1 MNFKAHIAVAAG
13 LAIAASVWA
22 HEETP
27 TGRQTM
33 LDIETADL
41 PQGRVRI
48 AAGERTHPPGA
59 RTPWH
64 TSGPKLIHLMEG
76 TLTAYGLG
84 GKVLAS
90 CAPAPKLCFF
100 SPGEEMWFFRNTGSV
115 PMRFLLISVDSL
127 DKPTVHEAVGQ
138 VMRISGK
145 QVTLAAG
152 DVRTAELASPAR
164 ELRIDVAAFDGIGV
178 GDYVATVRHEEKQ
191 RRARGLVKLPG
202 RWQ

>member
-1 MNFKAHIAVAAG
+1 MKFKLYSAIAAG
-13 LAIAASVWA
+13 LMFAASAGA
-22 HEETP
+22 HEQTP
-27 TGRQTM
+27 TGRQSM

-64 TSGPKLIHLMEG
+64 TSGPKLIYLMEG

-90 CAPAPKLCFF
+90 CTPAPKLCFF
-100 SPGEEMWFFRNTGSV
+100 SPGEEMWFFRNTAAI

-127 DKPTVHEAVGQ
+127 DKPTVHEEVGQ
-138 VMRISGK
+138 VTRLAGK

-152 DVRTAELASPAR
+152 DIRTGNLAVPPR
-164 ELRIDVAAFDGIGV
+164 EISIEVAGADGFGV
-178 GDYVATVRHEEKQ
+178 GDYVVTVRYEEKQ
-191 RRARGLVKLPG
+191 HRARALVKLMG

>member
-1 MNFKAHIAVAAG
+1 MKFKVQIATAAG
-13 LAIAASVWA
+13 LLVAANAWG

-27 TGRQTM
+27 TGRQSL
-33 LDIETADL
+33 LDIETTDL

-76 TLTAYGLG
+76 TLTAYGMG

-100 SPGEEMWFFRNTGSV
+100 SPGEEMWFFRNTGSI

-127 DKPTVHEAVGQ
+127 DKPTVHEEVGQ
-138 VMRISGK
+138 VSRISGK
-145 QVTLAAG
+145 QVTLAVG
-152 DVRTAELASPAR
+152 DVRTSNLAVPAR
-164 ELRIDVAAFDGIGV
+164 ELSIEVTAFDGIGV
-178 GDYVATVRHEEKQ
+178 GDYVVTVRHEEKKH
-191 RRARGLVKLPG
+191 RARGLGKLSG

>member
-1 MNFKAHIAVAAG
+1 VKFCLHVAIAVG
-13 LAIAASVWA
+13 LILAASAGA
-22 HEETP
+22 HEQTP
-27 TGRQTM
+27 TGRQSM

-64 TSGPKLIHLMEG
+64 TSGPKLIHLMDG

-84 GKVLAS
+84 GKVLTS

-100 SPGEEMWFFRNTGSV
+100 SPGEEMWFFRNTGSI

-127 DKPTVHEAVGQ
+127 DKPTVHEEVGQ
-138 VMRISGK
+138 VTRVAGK
-145 QVTLAAG
+145 QVTLAVG
-152 DVRTAELASPAR
+152 DVRTGNLAVPPR
-164 ELRIDVAAFDGIGV
+164 EISIEIGAADDIGV
-178 GDYVATVRHEEKQ
+178 GDYVVTVRHEERQ
-191 RRARGLVKLPG
+191 HRARALVKLRG

>member
-1 MNFKAHIAVAAG
+1 MKFKVQIATAAG
-13 LAIAASVWA
+13 LLVAANAWA

-27 TGRQTM
+27 TSRQSM
-33 LDIETADL
+33 LDIETSDL

-76 TLTAYGLG
+76 TLTAYGMG

-100 SPGEEMWFFRNTGSV
+100 SPGEEMWFFRNTGSI

-127 DKPTVHEAVGQ
+127 DKPTVHEEVGQ
-138 VMRISGK
+138 VSRISGK
-145 QVTLAAG
+145 QVTLAVG
-152 DVRTAELASPAR
+152 DVRTSNLAVPAR
-164 ELRIDVAAFDGIGV
+164 ELSIEVTAFDGIGV
-178 GDYVATVRHEEKQ
+178 GDYVVTVRHEEKKH
-191 RRARGLVKLPG
+191 RARGLGKLSG

>member
-1 MNFKAHIAVAAG
+1 MNFKLYSAIAAG
-13 LAIAASVWA
+13 LMLAVSAGA

-64 TSGPKLIHLMEG
+64 TSGPKLIHLMQG

-127 DKPTVHEAVGQ
+127 DKPTVHEEVGQ
-138 VMRISGK
+138 VTRIAGK
-145 QVTLAAG
+145 QVTLAVG
-152 DVRTAELASPAR
+152 DVRTADLASSAR
-164 ELRIDVAAFDGIGV
+164 EIRIDVAAFDAIGV
-178 GDYVATVRHEEKQ
+178 GDYVVTVRHEEEQ
-191 RRARGLVKLPG
+191 HRARSLVKLPG